1 MTPGRAAA
9 DSPSAPAAAGS
20 RARPAPRRPGRLLW
34 WLIFLACLL
43 PLARLVVLGVQGGL
57 GANPVE
63 FVTRSTGTWT
73 LVLLCSTLA
82 LTPLRRL
89 AGWSQA
95 IRYRRML
102 GLYTFFYG
110 CLHFTTYVWL
120 DQWFEWSEIVRDVL
134 KRPFITVGFAAFV
147 LMLPLALTSSQ
158 AAMRRLGRRWQA
170 LHRLIYAV
178 AVLAILHYWWHKAGK
193 NDLGEPM
200 IYGAVVALLLGLRIA
215 WRMGAPTVQRGSR
228 RSSA

>member
-1 MTPGRAAA
+1 MTPDRAA
-9 DSPSAPAAAGS
+9 
-20 RARPAPRRPGRLLW
+20 RPRPRPGGALW
-34 WLIFLACLL
+34 WALFLTCLM
-43 PLARLVVLGVQGGL
+43 PLARLVARGVQGGL

-73 LVLLCSTLA
+73 LVLLCVTLA
-82 LTPLRRL
+82 LTPVKRL
-89 AGWSQA
+89 TGWTQV

-102 GLYTFFYG
+102 GLFTFFYG

-120 DQWFEWSEIVRDVL
+120 DQWFEWPDIVRDVL
-134 KRPFITVGFAAFV
+134 KRPFITVGFAAFL
-147 LMLPLALTSSQ
+147 LMAPLALTSTR
-158 AAMRRLGRRWQA
+158 AAMRRLGRRWQT

-178 AVLAILHYWWHKAGK
+178 AVLAIMHYWWHKAGK
-193 NDLGEPM
+193 NDLDEPM

-215 WRMGAPTVQRGSR
+215 WRLGNVRGAPAALQRGSR

>member
-1 MTPGRAAA
+1 MTPG
-9 DSPSAPAAAGS
+9 PVAAGS
-20 RARPAPRRPGRLLW
+20 PGAAKRTAGRPGRLLW

-43 PLARLVVLGVQGGL
+43 PLGRLVVLGVQGGL

-73 LVLLCSTLA
+73 LVLLCVTLA
-82 LTPLRRL
+82 LTPARRL

-102 GLYTFFYG
+102 GLFTFFYG

-120 DQWFEWSEIVRDVL
+120 DQWFEWSDIVRDVL
-134 KRPFITVGFAAFV
+134 KRPFITVGFAAFL
-147 LMLPLALTSSQ
+147 LMWPLALTSNKS
-158 AAMRRLGRRWQA
+158 AMRWLGRRWQT

-200 IYGAVVALLLGLRIA
+200 IYGAVVALLLGLRIV
-215 WRMGAPTVQRGSR
+215 WRMGAPTAQRGSR